1 MGEPPLIFRLL
12 SPGPVFLAALGIV
25 YLLLVLH
32 RLTLGRRVDPEK
44 NERRI
49 QMAEAA
55 VLSLILFA
63 MIFFA
68 VLQIVLRNFFSTGL
82 IWIDPLLRYLVLWVG
97 LLGAYAATRRLRH
110 ITIDVLGRVLPG
122 VVQPGVRA
130 VTSAV
135 AVFACALL
143 TNASWAYLRNEV
155 IFGSRVFLGIPSWIM
170 VSILVFGFAGIG
182 WRFLEW
188 VLWPRSGGP
197 GRPPLTEE
205 ELLPGG
211 EDSPA
216 ADMQPA
222 DGPPQVEGSP
232 RADESPRTEGS
243 PRTDG
248 SSQVEGSPQT
258 EGETP

>member
-12 SPGPVFLAALGIV
+12 SPGPVFLGALGFI
-25 YLLLVLH
+25 YLLLIIH
-32 RLTLGRRVDPEK
+32 RVTFGRRVDPEK

-55 VLSLILFA
+55 VLSVILLA

-68 VLQIVLRNFFSTGL
+68 VLQIVLRNFFHTGL
-82 IWIDPLLRYLVLWVG
+82 IWIDPFLRYLVLWIG

-110 ITIDVLGRVLPG
+110 ITIDVLGRVLPSG
-122 VVQPGVRA
+122 VQPGVRA

-135 AVFACALL
+135 ALVACALL
-143 TNASWAYLRNEV
+143 TNASWAYMRNEV
-155 IFGSRVFLGIPSWIM
+155 IFGSRPFLGIPSWIM
-170 VSILVFGFAGIG
+170 VSILVFGFAGMG

-197 GRPPLTEE
+197 GRPPLQEDE
-205 ELLPGG
+205 FLPRG

-216 ADMQPA
+216 DGDSAPRSPGPA
-222 DGPPQVEGSP
+222 D
-232 RADESPRTEGS
+232 
-243 PRTDG
+243 
-248 SSQVEGSPQT
+248 SPQT
-258 EGETP
+258 EGETS